1 MAWRSGQDENLS
13 TATTMSLAQIL
24 ATAATVITILA
35 FLAAVALPAL
45 DERNRRKFASREDMT
60 GMRERLEADIKR
72 AATAAE
78 RSGSLFVALDDRVGD
93 LEEKAARIEERQTQ
107 QWERISEQMASTAKA
122 LDNAVARVE
131 NVTEAQHKL
140 ALELERLHRHTYKER
155 P

>member
-1 MAWRSGQDENLS
+1 M
-13 TATTMSLAQIL
+13 TFAQI
-24 ATAATVITILA
+24 ATEIPWGAAVALVGT
-35 FLAAVALPAL
+35 LAAVALLAM
-45 DERNRRKFASREDMT
+45 DERNRRKFLTRDEAT

-72 AATAAE
+72 SATAAE

-131 NVTEAQHKL
+131 TVTEAQHKL
-140 ALELERLHRHTYKER
+140 ALELERLHRHTYKEPR